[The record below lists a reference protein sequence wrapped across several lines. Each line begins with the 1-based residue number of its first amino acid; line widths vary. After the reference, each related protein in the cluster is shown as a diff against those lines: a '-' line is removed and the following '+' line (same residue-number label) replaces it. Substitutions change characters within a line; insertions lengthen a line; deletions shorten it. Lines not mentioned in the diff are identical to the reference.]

1 MSLVSVVTETFRRT
15 KVQETEVPSTA
26 PPEVQ
31 PMSKQDELRL
41 LENEALKKGIS
52 NEEFFRIKREGNC
65 YDQVQTRIA
74 CLHEWLAAHP

>member
-15 KVQETEVPSTA
+15 KVQETEVPPTS

-41 LENEALKKGIS
+41 LENEALKKGMS
-52 NEEFFRIKREGNC
+52 SEEFVRIHNIGDCEE
-65 YDQVQTRIA
+65 QVQTRIA
-74 CLHEWLAAHP
+74 RLHAWHAAHP